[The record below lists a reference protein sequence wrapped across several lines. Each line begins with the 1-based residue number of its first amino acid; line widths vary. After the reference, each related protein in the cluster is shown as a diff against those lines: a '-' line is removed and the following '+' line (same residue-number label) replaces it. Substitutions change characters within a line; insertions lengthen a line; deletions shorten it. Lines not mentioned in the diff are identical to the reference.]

1 MASLF
6 RDTKLCYVK
15 TVSVDSTMSSV
26 TEVAKIPKGSRIL
39 GFIINGAPVTSATVS
54 LGSSSS
60 ANEYVNAYSVASGYA
75 NFVNDVDSTV
85 LGTVTSTDTSVNA
98 IISATSGTW
107 QVSILFSQ
115 AN

>member
-26 TEVAKIPKGSRIL
+26 TEIAKIPKGSRIL
-39 GFIINGAPVTSATVS
+39 GFIINGAPVTSATLS

-60 ANEYVNAYSVASGYA
+60 ANEYLSAYGLGTGYL
-75 NFVNDVDSTV
+75 NWPNDVDSTA
-85 LGTVTSTDTSVNA
+85 LGTITASDTSLNA
-98 IISATSGTW
+98 IVSATSGTW

-115 AN
+115 SN

>member
-26 TEVAKIPKGSRIL
+26 TEIAKIPRGSRIL
-39 GFIINGAPVTSATVS
+39 GFIINGAAVSAATIS

-60 ANEYVNAYSVASGYA
+60 ANEFLNAYSVASGYA
-75 NFVNDVDSTV
+75 NFANSVDSTA
-85 LGTVTSTDTSVNA
+85 LGTVLANDTSVNA
-98 IISATSGTW
+98 IVSAGSGTW